1 MLENV
6 KKIHEMSM
14 KIMEKTGM
22 LFHHEDAVKILKEN
36 GIRMEGN
43 VAYFT
48 EEQLMYWVHKAPSN
62 IDIFAKDPQYNV
74 TLGGHNSVSA
84 PSSGSP
90 QVSDQTGKKRMA
102 TMEDYVKLT
111 KLYEANPKY
120 KINGGIIVFPGDTPV
135 ENTCLLMHFAAF
147 THSNKTLMTGTGNYA
162 EIEALMQMG
171 IAASG
176 SREEFEAHPR
186 MLTIINANTPLQ
198 LDFKM
203 TETLLTFAKYKQPCV
218 VASAAMAGTTSPITL
233 AGTIAMTNVEIL
245 TTIALAQMFNPG
257 CPVIYGSQT
266 TTADLRNG
274 SIAIGAPEGAL
285 CYSYC
290 AQLAKFYGLPCRGG
304 GALTDAKVVNGQAGY
319 ESMLT
324 YMACRQSE
332 MNLIVQ
338 SAGIVDSYTC
348 VSFEK
353 LIMDFEVMDYVD
365 RYLADFE
372 VNEETVPL
380 ELIDE
385 LGHDGQYLTEEHT
398 LDFCRVE
405 PLTPNLAVRGTTQ
418 DPAGQFETNIQ
429 KRMQRLLDSYKK
441 PELDQAV
448 IEKMKDILVE
458 RGVDRALADQI
469 EQM

>member
-1 MLENV
+1 
-6 KKIHEMSM
+6 
-14 KIMEKTGM
+14 
-22 LFHHEDAVKILKEN
+22 
-36 GIRMEGN
+36 
-43 VAYFT
+43 
-48 EEQLMYWVHKAPSN
+48 
-62 IDIFAKDPQYNV
+62 
-74 TLGGHNSVSA
+74 
-84 PSSGSP
+84 
-90 QVSDQTGKKRMA
+90 
-102 TMEDYVKLT
+102 
-111 KLYEANPKY
+111 
-120 KINGGIIVFPGDTPV
+120 
-135 ENTCLLMHFAAF
+135 
-147 THSNKTLMTGTGNYA
+147 
-162 EIEALMQMG
+162 
-171 IAASG
+171 
-176 SREEFEAHPR
+176 
-186 MLTIINANTPLQ
+186 
-198 LDFKM
+198 
-203 TETLLTFAKYKQPCV
+203 
-218 VASAAMAGTTSPITL
+218 
-233 AGTIAMTNVEIL
+233 
-245 TTIALAQMFNPG
+245 MFNPG